1 MVGVGWIIW
10 VLVCK
15 KEIRTMT
22 FLTNKGMVKTDVY
35 KLVFYPKIV
44 RNIVLL
50 ALSVG
55 LFFLVKPYL
64 ILLVVQVI

>member
-55 LFFLVKPYL
+55 LFSL
-64 ILLVVQVI
+64 